1 MQNLVFAKPLGSL
14 FERRKNFNWSSKLFC
29 IGRNGRCGYPKV
41 YDPEEERKREQLRAK
56 RARQL

>member
-1 MQNLVFAKPLGSL
+1 L

-29 IGRNGRCGYPKV
+29 IGRNGRCRYPKV
-41 YDPEEERKREQLRAK
+41 YDPEEERRREQLRAK